1 VVSADELMDDARRVA
16 ADIASCVPG
25 TVKTY
30 KKLVDDGL
38 ASTLGAGMEMEKL
51 VMGYAN
57 RDVGGDAI
65 GQRRKGVQERGKS
78 QV

>member
-1 VVSADELMDDARRVA
+1 MAEARKVA
-16 ADIASCVPG
+16 EDIASCVPG
-25 TVKTY
+25 TVRVY

-51 VMGYAN
+51 VMGHAN
-57 RDVGGDAI
+57 KGISGDTI
-65 GQRRKGVQERGKS
+65 GQRRKGVQERGKT

>member
-1 VVSADELMDDARRVA
+1 
-16 ADIASCVPG
+16 
-25 TVKTY
+25 
-30 KKLVDDGL
+30 
-38 ASTLGAGMEMEKL
+38 MEMEKL